1 MDLTNF
7 LLAVVKEVL
16 LEEMV
21 GVVSNVDALVL
32 ELLVLMM
39 PPEAVKVISL
49 ASGIEHD
56 QLLVLPQVTRSVRSL
71 LIFISPVQ
79 VEDLD
84 DSILLFPFPAGR
96 AMLNVYCLAIL
107 PENLKAELLIV
118 KIFRERHN
126 LGLFAHFLQ
135 VCAHCKDIVA
145 GRDPFKNLEV

>member
-1 MDLTNF
+1 MTNF

-79 VEDLD
+79 VENLD

-96 AMLNVYCLAIL
+96 AMLNV
-107 PENLKAELLIV
+107 
-118 KIFRERHN
+118 
-126 LGLFAHFLQ
+126 
-135 VCAHCKDIVA
+135 
-145 GRDPFKNLEV
+145 

>member
-96 AMLNVYCLAIL
+96 AMLNV
-107 PENLKAELLIV
+107 
-118 KIFRERHN
+118 
-126 LGLFAHFLQ
+126 
-135 VCAHCKDIVA
+135 
-145 GRDPFKNLEV
+145 

>member
-1 MDLTNF
+1 M
-7 LLAVVKEVL
+7 
-16 LEEMV
+16 EEMV

-96 AMLNVYCLAIL
+96 AMLNV
-107 PENLKAELLIV
+107 
-118 KIFRERHN
+118 
-126 LGLFAHFLQ
+126 
-135 VCAHCKDIVA
+135 
-145 GRDPFKNLEV
+145 